1 MSKEQRDIEDLLK
14 NHRLEK
20 WSKGLQKGLT
30 QYVGTTYDEER
41 EERERIQIL
50 EQQLENNALLGQAL
64 LADQEI
70 ALLEQEGKS
79 NCK

>member
-30 QYVGTTYDEER
+30 QILGTTYDEER
-41 EERERIQIL
+41 EERERY
-50 EQQLENNALLGQAL
+50 
-64 LADQEI
+64 
-70 ALLEQEGKS
+70 KY
-79 NCK
+79 